1 MNGRFSFPA
10 LFVAAAIMQC
20 SLLGCSIREDRDG
33 CPSVLKLNLAEAWD
47 MAENHGIDEMMLF
60 VDDGTSVSSRLVKCG
75 ESEVRIIVPRGN
87 IDIDVYG
94 IEGASAGGFPSGK
107 LRQISAAGGAES
119 VAGGF
124 FGEDGGVYGLD
135 GKPFPPLWRF
145 SGNAVVA
152 GECTAVDV
160 GLHKDYCRMTVAVT
174 DEDDRTWYPYG
185 MTFRSQVNGVFPGG
199 GISSGELIFSLS
211 PGYDRQ
217 VSATVPRQS
226 DGSLVLELFSSDGIL
241 RTFPIGEY
249 IIASGYDWDAVDLE
263 DIELNV
269 DFSMTR
275 IKVGFTGWDKTYTFL
290 VEI

>member
-10 LFVAAAIMQC
+10 LFVAAAIIQC
-20 SLLGCSIREDRDG
+20 SLLGCSIREDREG
-33 CPSVLKLNLAEAWD
+33 CPSVLKLNLADAWS
-47 MAENHGIDEMMLF
+47 MASKYGIDEMILF
-60 VDDGTSVSSRLVKCG
+60 VDDGTSVCQRVLKSG
-75 ESEVRIIVPRGN
+75 ESEVRIIVQRGD

-94 IEGASAGGFPSGK
+94 IEGASAGSFPSGK
-107 LRQISAAGGAES
+107 LWKISGAAGEES
-119 VAGGF
+119 EPGGF
-124 FGEDGGVYGLD
+124 FGECGGVYGLE

-145 SGNAVVA
+145 SGNAVVS

-160 GLHKDYCRMTVAVT
+160 RLHKDYCRMTVAVT

-185 MTFRSQVNGVFPGG
+185 MTFRSSADGVSPGG
-199 GISSGELIFSLS
+199 AVSRGELIFSLS
-211 PGYDRQ
+211 PGYDRKAY
-217 VSATVPRQS
+217 ATVPRQD
-226 DGSLVLELFSSDGIL
+226 DGSLVLELSSSDGIL

-263 DIELNV
+263 DIELDV

>member
-60 VDDGTSVSSRLVKCG
+60 VDDGTSVSSRAVKSS
-75 ESEVRIIVPRGN
+75 ESEVRIIVPRGD

-94 IEGASAGGFPSGK
+94 IEGVPAGSFHAEK
-107 LRQISAAGGAES
+107 LRKMSGDAGVES
-119 VAGGF
+119 EAGGF
-124 FGEDGGVYGLD
+124 FGESGGVYGLD
-135 GKPFPPLWRF
+135 GRPFPPLWRF
-145 SGNAVVA
+145 SGNAVVS

-160 GLHKDYCRMTVAVT
+160 RLHKDYCRMTVAVT

-185 MTFRSQVNGVFPGG
+185 MTFRSSADGVSPGG
-199 GISSGELIFSLS
+199 AVSRGELIFSLS